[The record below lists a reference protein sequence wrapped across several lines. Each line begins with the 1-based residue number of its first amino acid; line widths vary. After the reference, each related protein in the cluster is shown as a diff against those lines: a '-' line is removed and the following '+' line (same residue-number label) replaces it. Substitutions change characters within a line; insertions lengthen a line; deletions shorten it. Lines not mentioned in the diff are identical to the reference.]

1 MSALSV
7 AVVNQE
13 QVPIYMKQFQND
25 GSIASADEDDHE
37 LSSLFGVVQPSQ
49 SSQSDDSCCCS
60 TKHQFLF
67 HQALDRVDQLSG
79 PPPGYAWKNNQNT
92 TNTTSGA
99 DAMFMGLL
107 CPSEELRVYG
117 KFFVKGYERCL

>member
-7 AVVNQE
+7 AVVNKE

-25 GSIASADEDDHE
+25 GSILSSSAEDE
-37 LSSLFGVVQPSQ
+37 LSSLFGVQPSQ
-49 SSQSDDSCCCS
+49 SQSDSCCS

-67 HQALDRVDQLSG
+67 HQALDRVEQLSG
-79 PPPGYAWKNNQNT
+79 PPPGYAWKNST

-99 DAMFMGLL
+99 DAMYMGLL
-107 CPSEELRVYG
+107 GPSDELRVYG
-117 KFFVKGYERCL
+117 T